1 MGREQEPMQT
11 DGTDEAYFDRER
23 QPRRAFDARL
33 LEEPLSVL
41 PCRPPLVFPPSTTV
55 ADAMHAM
62 QDEHR
67 GGIVVT
73 EDGTTGTRLLGIFTE
88 RDVLLRIINRGRNP
102 ATLALE
108 EVMTKDPECLPL
120 EANIAWVLN
129 KMSVGGFRHVPVVDE
144 QGRPALLV
152 SVRDVVEFL
161 VEMFPRH
168 VLTLPPAFGVEGTR
182 TREGA

>member
-1 MGREQEPMQT
+1 MAAERESMQT
-11 DGTDEAYFDRER
+11 ETADEAYFDRER

-33 LEEPLSVL
+33 LQEPLSVL
-41 PCRPPLVFPPSTTV
+41 PCREPLVFAPTSTV
-55 ADAMHAM
+55 SEAMRAM
-62 QDEHR
+62 QNEHC

-88 RDVLLRIINRGRNP
+88 RDVLLRVINRGRNP

-108 EVMTKDPECLPL
+108 EVMTRDPECLPV
-120 EANIAWVLN
+120 EANVAWVLN

-144 QGRPALLV
+144 QGRPVVLIA
-152 SVRDVVEFL
+152 VRNVVEFL

-168 VLTLPPAFGVEGTR
+168 VLTLPPAYGAEGTR